1 MGSLRTI
8 YKRVRYVETCLVYFE
23 PYILRSNFTN
33 NRHFLFLFSFISVI
47 LQVPVIQLKNYV
59 MKPVIVHLMGNIN
72 FAIILVI
79 HTGGVKDAV
88 ISKIIAG
95 NRNFFANGQKYR
107 AMTLV
112 NVSSYIDDTLH
123 FINVLKM
130 SLKTCLFLG
139 HIHLIIH
146 R

>member
-1 MGSLRTI
+1 
-8 YKRVRYVETCLVYFE
+8 
-23 PYILRSNFTN
+23 
-33 NRHFLFLFSFISVI
+33 
-47 LQVPVIQLKNYV
+47 
-59 MKPVIVHLMGNIN
+59 MGNIN

-95 NRNFFANGQKYR
+95 NGNFFVNGQKYH

>member
-1 MGSLRTI
+1 
-8 YKRVRYVETCLVYFE
+8 
-23 PYILRSNFTN
+23 
-33 NRHFLFLFSFISVI
+33 
-47 LQVPVIQLKNYV
+47 
-59 MKPVIVHLMGNIN
+59 MGNIN

-123 FINVLKM
+123 FISVLNAYTFAHFM
-130 SLKTCLFLG
+130 VIFWSHSL
-139 HIHLIIH
+139 IN
-146 R
+146 